1 MGCLATESSEKKY
14 KESPIDPTRTE
25 IINKPSQNNLDNNKT
40 VILSSD
46 QCFIK
51 HIGTVFKY

>member
-1 MGCLATESSEKKY
+1 MVCIATESSDKKY
-14 KESPIDPTRTE
+14 KESPSEPTRTE
-25 IINKPSQNNLDNNKT
+25 IIDKPPQNDLDNNKT